1 MALSLHRRTDQAS
14 QRMSRRVGRGD
25 GSAWSSGAA
34 SPREMYDGESF
45 ADNRMILMG
54 GADELIAAATL
65 HALAAGCLRPT
76 LETRSAAISARL
88 RAFNILMTN
97 G

>member
-1 MALSLHRRTDQAS
+1 
-14 QRMSRRVGRGD
+14 
-25 GSAWSSGAA
+25 
-34 SPREMYDGESF
+34 MYDGERF
-45 ADNRMILMG
+45 PGNRLTPMG
-54 GADELIAAATL
+54 GVNELIAAATL